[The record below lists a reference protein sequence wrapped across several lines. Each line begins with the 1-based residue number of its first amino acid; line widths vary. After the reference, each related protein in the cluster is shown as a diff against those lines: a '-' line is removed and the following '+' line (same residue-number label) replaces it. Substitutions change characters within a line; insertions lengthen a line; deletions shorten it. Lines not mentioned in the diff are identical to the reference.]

1 MDLIGLLTQYI
12 VGPLNQNSG
21 AITAI
26 FSVVVGFATVAY
38 VWLTRKLVAET
49 RRYAQLTE
57 GLVSET
63 KEMREAQ
70 TKPNV
75 FVTALPDEENK
86 FWIDMLIQNMGL
98 GPAFNIKFELTP
110 DFYMSENKQHLSEVN
125 LIKNGLPELG
135 PNQKWQFPLTRA
147 STIQEKLPEP
157 FEIEVTYE
165 DSAQHTFEHTYS
177 IDFSQFLGLWQ
188 LKTRSQY
195 K

>member
-1 MDLIGLLTQYI
+1 MDLIGLLTQHI

-21 AITAI
+21 AIIAI
-26 FSVVVGFATVAY
+26 FSVVVGLSAIAY

-49 RRYAQLTE
+49 KRYAQLTE

-70 TKPNV
+70 MKPNV

-86 FWIDMLIQNMGL
+86 FWIDMLIQNVGL
-98 GPAFNIKFELTP
+98 GPAFNITFELTP
-110 DFYMSENKQHLSEVN
+110 DFYMYENEQNLSEVS

-135 PNQKWQFPLTRA
+135 PNQKWQFPLIRA
-147 STIQEKLPEP
+147 PTIQEKLPEP
-157 FEIEVTYE
+157 FEIKVTYE
-165 DSAQHTFEHTYS
+165 DSAQHTFEHMYA
-177 IDFSQFLGLWQ
+177 IDFSQFLGLSQ